1 MTAAVLQEDECQNH
15 QIQTNNLFQMV
26 NQGTAQILLGY
37 GINLLFRKYTI
48 HKPEIDKKYLT
59 VKVPSNQFGQSPMYQ
74 VNAAQVANAQMN
86 VLYKTELCRSWQFGT
101 CRYAER

>member
-26 NQGTAQILLGY
+26 NQGTAQILLGN
-37 GINLLFRKYTI
+37 GINLLFRKLTSYTRNC
-48 HKPEIDKKYLT
+48 KKYLT
-59 VKVPSNQFGQSPMYQ
+59 VEVPSNQFGQSPMYQ

>member
-37 GINLLFRKYTI
+37 GINLLFRKLTI
-48 HKPEIDKKYLT
+48 YKPQIK
-59 VKVPSNQFGQSPMYQ
+59 NI
-74 VNAAQVANAQMN
+74 
-86 VLYKTELCRSWQFGT
+86 
-101 CRYAER
+101 